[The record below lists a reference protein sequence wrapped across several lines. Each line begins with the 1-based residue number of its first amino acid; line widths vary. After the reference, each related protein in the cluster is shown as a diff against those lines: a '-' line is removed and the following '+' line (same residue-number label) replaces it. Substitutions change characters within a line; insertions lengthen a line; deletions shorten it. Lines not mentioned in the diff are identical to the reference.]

1 MKISNRMDRRL
12 DILKMEGNGSNR
24 VEIVRH
30 LSEKYDVTRRT
41 LYYDFEKR
49 GKWQPAIGQYA
60 DRKKLVLRLL
70 NRYEQIYRMAAFK
83 HMQSSHD
90 NIQLGA
96 LKVMLEA
103 NDRLFEKLVLTELSS
118 EVEKIQLHLG
128 IKE

>member
-1 MKISNRMDRRL
+1 MDRRL
-12 DILKMEGNGSNR
+12 DILRMEGNGFNR
-24 VEIVRH
+24 AEIVQH

-49 GKWQPAIGQYA
+49 GEWQPDVAQYT
-60 DRKKLVLRLL
+60 DRNALVLRLL

-83 HMQSSHD
+83 YMQSSHD

-103 NDRLFEKLVLTELSS
+103 NDRLFEKSVLRELTV
-118 EVEKIQLHLG
+118 EVEKIQQHLG
-128 IKE
+128 I